1 MSGFTYRLYLENG
14 EDIGNFATAVPT
26 WSIGDEFFD
35 RDHNLFRIVNIV
47 PELDD
52 GEFQGM
58 FVVTLV
64 EPRNRERGPRGR
76 QLMLLRALSRQHRR
90 RKPRLSPSRRTL
102 PLRAAAA
109 LGTARSVHSPGVRV
123 RR

>member
-26 WSIGDEFFD
+26 WSTGDEFFN

-52 GEFQGM
+52 GEFQGD
-58 FVVTLV
+58 V
-64 EPRNRERGPRGR
+64 RC
-76 QLMLLRALSRQHRR
+76 H
-90 RKPRLSPSRRTL
+90 PSRAR
-102 PLRAAAA
+102 
-109 LGTARSVHSPGVRV
+109 GTVNGGREAGS
-123 RR
+123 